1 MKTSIII
8 CTYNEEKTISD
19 VVISC
24 CVHNPNSEI
33 IVVDDG
39 SVDNTE
45 SLLTELSKNYD
56 FKYEK
61 LKQNQGKSWAM
72 VHGVEIST
80 GDIILF
86 FDADVSNIKKEHFDV
101 LLTPLYE
108 DEADI
113 VLGQPSDTLINYQI
127 NPFKSL
133 TGQRAL
139 LKKDIIPILNDI
151 RNIRFGVETYINL
164 HYQALG
170 KRIKYVLLQELKH
183 PTKYQKTT
191 PIEATKEFI
200 KEGHEIAVT
209 LAKNNQLIVQ
219 RVELQFDRTNASAMK
234 KINEIQEEINKS
246 LQDLNKKLQ
255 EFKNKIDEL

>member
-1 MKTSIII
+1 MSTVRTSIII

-19 VVISC
+19 VIISC
-24 CVHNPNSEI
+24 CMHNPDSEI

-45 SLLTELSKNYD
+45 KKLTKLSKNCN
-56 FKYEK
+56 FRYEK

-72 VHGVEIST
+72 VHGVEVST

-101 LLTPLYE
+101 ILTPLRKN
-108 DEADI
+108 EADI

-139 LKKDIIPILNDI
+139 LKKDIVPILNDI

-164 HYQALG
+164 YYQALG

-191 PIEATKEFI
+191 PLKATKEFI
-200 KEGHEIAVT
+200 KEGHEIALV
-209 LAKNNQLIVQ
+209 LVKNNHLIAQRIDLQLNKANKNI
-219 RVELQFDRTNASAMK
+219 
-234 KINEIQEEINKS
+234 INEINKIQADINNRLQYLKDNINKF
-246 LQDLNKKLQ
+246 L
-255 EFKNKIDEL
+255 DE